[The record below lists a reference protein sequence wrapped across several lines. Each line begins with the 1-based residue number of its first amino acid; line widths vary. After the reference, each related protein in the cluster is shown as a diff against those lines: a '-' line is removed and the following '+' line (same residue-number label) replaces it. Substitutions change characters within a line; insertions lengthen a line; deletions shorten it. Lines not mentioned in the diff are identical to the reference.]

1 MDPPITPAAKKQRCV
16 PPNQTEPKVY
26 THCITE
32 IMDSWYQ
39 HHNEALHRHV
49 DHLLDVNARSSGD
62 KMELSRRVRRLQLGL
77 DHQQDLT
84 DALLQGIAEF
94 ISATDRDTSGFLK
107 EKLAYA
113 CRDHG
118 LRLSDYLDDEDETDD
133 DLELNIETVIE
144 EL

>member
-1 MDPPITPAAKKQRCV
+1 MDPPIQPVAKKKRCV
-16 PPNQTEPKVY
+16 PPKEAEPKVY

-62 KMELSRRVRRLQLGL
+62 KMELSRRVRRLQLAL
-77 DHQQDLT
+77 DHQGDLT
-84 DALLQGIAEF
+84 DALLQGIVEYCA
-94 ISATDRDTSGFLK
+94 ATDGDTSGFLK

-113 CRDHG
+113 CREHG

-133 DLELNIETVIE
+133 DLDLNVETMIE